1 VSKEDLNDMIAE
13 AANGKKVLNFE
24 QFLEVVT
31 DLDDLTSDDDEDAEV
46 LSDEELRTI
55 AKEVQYTYIYMH
67 ICIYAY
73 TFIYIYTYV
82 QINYICML
90 YTYKK
95 EGLTLFP
102 ISTPL
107 SVTPHIPRPTPNPK

>member
-31 DLDDLTSDDDEDAEV
+31 DLDDLTSDDDDEDDTEV

-55 AKEVQYTYIYMH
+55 AKEVQYIYRHTYIY
-67 ICIYAY
+67 I
-73 TFIYIYTYV
+73 
-82 QINYICML
+82 
-90 YTYKK
+90 
-95 EGLTLFP
+95 
-102 ISTPL
+102 
-107 SVTPHIPRPTPNPK
+107 

>member
-31 DLDDLTSDDDEDAEV
+31 DLDDLTSDDDEDDAEV

-55 AKEVQYTYIYMH
+55 AKEVQYTYIYIYVY

-73 TFIYIYTYV
+73 MHIHLYIYIHM
-82 QINYICML
+82 YI
-90 YTYKK
+90 
-95 EGLTLFP
+95 
-102 ISTPL
+102 
-107 SVTPHIPRPTPNPK
+107 